1 MSNTVTVSLKDIN
14 GNQYSFS
21 DILSIKIQKE
31 YFTPY
36 TTASVSVSCS
46 QTSAEYSEISVYIDN
61 HCVHYGLIDTSDYC
75 IKPSGTILNVTSKS
89 FSSLLIQNQP
99 VPGMMYNTSLNSLM
113 ESFIDIPHVT
123 HEDNSTVQNY
133 IFLKDNA
140 NLWDAV
146 VNISYKIS
154 GIYPFVRDNNNIR
167 ITAVSAPAN
176 FTYSNDIILSKG
188 VFLDYTKIISNYH
201 MQDIDGNYDTY
212 SLSNPA
218 ASARNIVRHKQI
230 ALDRQYLNEPEQSM
244 QNKLSYSMRGHCAE
258 YIEYSGFSGEDINDT
273 YNTDK
278 KIDRIIISGS
288 SEGIK
293 TKIYSY
299 KSGQS

>member
-1 MSNTVTVSLKDIN
+1 MSNTITVTLRDIN

-21 DILSIKIQKE
+21 DILNLKIQKE

-36 TTASVSVSCS
+36 TTASVSLICS
-46 QTSAEYSEISVYIDN
+46 SASAEYSEISVYIDN
-61 HCVHYGLIDTSDYC
+61 HCVHYGLIDTADYC
-75 IKPSGTILNVTSKS
+75 IKSSGTILSITSKS

-133 IFLKDNA
+133 VFLKDNA

-154 GIYPFVRDNNNIR
+154 GIYPFVRENNNIR
-167 ITAVSAPAN
+167 ITSVSSPSS
-176 FTYSNDIILSKG
+176 FTYSSNMILSSG
-188 VFLDYTKIISNYH
+188 ICLDYTKIISSYH

-218 ASARNIVRHKQI
+218 AAERNIVRHKQI
-230 ALDRQYLNEPEQSM
+230 ALDRQYLNEPQQSM

-258 YIEYSGFSGEDINDT
+258 YIEYSGFQGEDINDS
-273 YNTDK
+273 YNTVK
-278 KIDRIIISGS
+278 RIDRIIISGS

-293 TKIYSY
+293 TRIYSY